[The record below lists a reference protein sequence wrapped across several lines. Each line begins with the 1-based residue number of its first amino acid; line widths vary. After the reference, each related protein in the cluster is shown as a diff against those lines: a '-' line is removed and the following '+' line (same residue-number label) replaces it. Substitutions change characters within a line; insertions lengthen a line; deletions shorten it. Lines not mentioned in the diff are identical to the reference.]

1 MPKLNPLT
9 PVRYSLPP
17 QPPQGDAAPPD
28 ISSKIAP
35 PYDVL
40 DEAPKR
46 ALLDKD
52 PHNIV
57 AIDLPV
63 TPPKTVGPD
72 EAYASAGELYRAWL
86 AEGVLMRDDEPAV
99 VAYEQVYKLDGQAF
113 RRRGLF
119 ATLKVEDFNRRG
131 GGIFRHEKTIAGGIG
146 DRTKLMAATAAQL
159 SPIFG
164 IFSDAEAKVTALLDA
179 EFNGR
184 EPDYDGTTAND
195 GVAHRCWLV
204 RDPQKL
210 ESIAKFFDQTDVF
223 IADGHHRYTTALEF
237 SQSHEQ
243 LVGRKL
249 PGADGCLF
257 VLVAAED
264 PGMIVLPT
272 HRMVTGLSGFSMQA
286 LADAV
291 KGRKDLRLTV
301 TEMPREE
308 LPSLPEQ
315 LSSIGPHAMGL
326 YSPQDKRV
334 WTVTFSDDPLAQ
346 SHADKPEVWR
356 KLDVAILHELLI
368 GQVLKPWSGGQELG
382 FKYTAEVGT
391 LMDMLAAEAKAKR
404 PALGVLM
411 QPTPLESVMA
421 VSQADEVM
429 PSKSTY
435 FYPKLATGLVV
446 NPLD

>member
-17 QPPQGDAAPPD
+17 KSDFTRPD
-28 ISSKIAP
+28 LSAKIAP

-40 DEAPKR
+40 DEGPKR
-46 ALLDKD
+46 ALLAKD
-52 PHNIV
+52 AHNIV

-72 EAYASAGELYRAWL
+72 EAYAAAGELYRQWL
-86 AEGVLMRDDEPAV
+86 GEGVLSRDAEPAL
-99 VAYEQVYKLDGQAF
+99 VAYEQVYELHGRTT

-119 ATLKVEDFNRRG
+119 ATLKVEQFNRRG
-131 GGIFRHEKTIAGGIG
+131 GGIFRHEMTIAGGIG

-164 IFSDAEAKVTALLDA
+164 IFSDAQAKVAGLLDEA
-179 EFNGR
+179 FEGR
-184 EPDYDGTTAND
+184 EPDYFGTTPND
-195 GVAHRCWLV
+195 GVEHRCWIV

-210 ESIAKFFDQTDVF
+210 EAIAQFFEKTDVF

-243 LVGRKL
+243 LTGHKL

-272 HRMVTGLSGFSMQA
+272 HRMVTGLSGFTMQA
-286 LADAV
+286 LADSV
-291 KGRKDLRLTV
+291 RKRKDLRLTV

-308 LPSLPEQ
+308 LPSLPGQ
-315 LSSIGPHAMGL
+315 LAEIGPHAMGL

-334 WTVTFSDDPLAQ
+334 WTVTFSDDPLAE
-346 SHADKPEVWR
+346 SHAEKPEVWR

-368 GQVLKPWSGGQELG
+368 GQVLGPWSGGQALG
-382 FKYTAEVGT
+382 FKYTADVNT
-391 LMDMLAAEAKAKR
+391 LMDMLGAEAKSKR
-404 PALGVLM
+404 PSLGVLM

-421 VSQADEVM
+421 VSAADEVM
-429 PSKSTY
+429 PPKSTY
-435 FYPKLATGLVV
+435 FYPKLATGLVI